1 MKKLI
6 LLITFVLLT
15 GVAACSS
22 GDNVATAV
30 QYINALEEGDIDS
43 ATSLACPERSDEIMS
58 GLVDVT
64 AAERGDYSF
73 ETVSCAARGSGVA
86 CSFTIVQQLG
96 DETPSEFDRSVIFEF
111 DGGQICGFEE
121 EVAS

>member
-6 LLITFVLLT
+6 LLIIFILLT
-15 GVAACSS
+15 GLAACSS

-30 QYINALEEGDIDS
+30 QYIEALEEGDIDT
-43 ATSLACPERSDEIMS
+43 ATSLACPERADDVMS

-64 AAERGDYSF
+64 AAERGDYTF
-73 ETVSCAARGSGVA
+73 ERVSCAARGSGVA
-86 CSFTIVQQLG
+86 CSFTITQQLD
-96 DETPSEFDRSVIFEF
+96 DETPSQFDRSVIFEF
-111 DGGQICGFEE
+111 EGGQICGFEE

>member
-6 LLITFVLLT
+6 LLATFILLT
-15 GVAACSS
+15 ALAACSS

-30 QYINALEEGDIDS
+30 QYINALEDGDIDT
-43 ATSLACPERSDEIMS
+43 ATNLVCPERADDVLS

-64 AAERGDYSF
+64 SAERGDYSF
-73 ETVSCAARGSGVA
+73 ESVSCAARGSGVA
-86 CSFTIVQQLG
+86 CSFIIVQQLD
-96 DETPSEFDRSVIFEF
+96 DETPSEFERSVIFEF
-111 DGGQICGFEE
+111 DDGQICGFEE